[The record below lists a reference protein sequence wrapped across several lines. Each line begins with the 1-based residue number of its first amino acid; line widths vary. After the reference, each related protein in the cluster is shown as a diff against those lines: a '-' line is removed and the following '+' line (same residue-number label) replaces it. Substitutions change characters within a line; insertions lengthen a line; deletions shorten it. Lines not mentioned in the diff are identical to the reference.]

1 MSAIS
6 TSQVTVNAGGVLDHF
21 FGLNAGSDDPSDK
34 VTYDTPG
41 VAVNQQGD
49 VIYSYGRTGVTT
61 KNPLFPEVRYSVWLH
76 GDSAQK
82 GSTLLQAGGFQP
94 TWLYDASA
102 TDSTP
107 AETVATSVTHA
118 YKLDYSTAVVDPVDD
133 HTFWFIHKYA
143 DGTTKSWKTVIGVV
157 DPTAT

>member
-1 MSAIS
+1 
-6 TSQVTVNAGGVLDHF
+6 
-21 FGLNAGSDDPSDK
+21 
-34 VTYDTPG
+34 
-41 VAVNQQGD
+41 

-102 TDSTP
+102 SDSTP

-133 HTFWFIHKYA
+133 HTFWFIHEYA